1 MFHGKF
7 KGSEMRHS
15 RFVAIARPHPAE
27 GIGRALQVAYRNGQD
42 LPAEMCGYLERLRLV
57 PL

>member
-1 MFHGKF
+1 
-7 KGSEMRHS
+7 MRHS